1 MNQYRRWYRT
11 LRNHFANDPTSCDHY
26 IMGLLEDTEYGVV
39 QLKAEWQR
47 ILAAVEQMYPDPGDW
62 DSETVVS

>member
-1 MNQYRRWYRT
+1 
-11 LRNHFANDPTSCDHY
+11 
-26 IMGLLEDTEYGVV
+26 MGLLEDTEYGVV